1 MPKKQKRR
9 NGHAFHPIMLKGGAH
24 EKSKSA
30 KRRAVK
36 QETLQLAKEWFDRSD
51 LLNPYSKFASAI
63 FS

>member
-1 MPKKQKRR
+1 MPQKQKRR

-36 QETLQLAKEWFDRSD
+36 QETLQLAKEWLDRSD
-51 LLNPYSKFASAI
+51 LPSTFMPRSAPA
-63 FS
+63 F